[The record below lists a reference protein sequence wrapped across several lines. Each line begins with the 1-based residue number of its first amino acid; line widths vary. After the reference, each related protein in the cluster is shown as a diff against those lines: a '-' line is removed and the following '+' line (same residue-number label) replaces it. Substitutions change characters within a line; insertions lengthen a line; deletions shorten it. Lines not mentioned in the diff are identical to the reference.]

1 MRIRFNRSSAA
12 LFVFG
17 LFITAGCVGDGQAPP
32 KLTTQYPTKLI
43 QNTVDEEIRLKG
55 ADFPDCTIVLPPT
68 TGPGLERFSPI
79 VEETLVRHISRKMNR
94 VIDSAELTILS
105 RRNTLD
111 LNHTEDLKV
120 LSAISGCDTFLRS
133 RIVGPGKTYLVV
145 WSQVEIGVEVTMQRA
160 NDDKILWRAR
170 HIADRSEGG
179 IPFSPIGFVVDAYSS
194 VKFTTNREIAIS
206 VIDDTIRA
214 ITSSIPNMRHL
225 R

>member
-1 MRIRFNRSSAA
+1 MLTHFNRYSAA
-12 LFVFG
+12 SLIFG
-17 LFITAGCVGDGQAPP
+17 LLLTAGCVGDGQTPP
-32 KLTTQYPTKLI
+32 KLTTQFPTKPI
-43 QNTVDEEIRLKG
+43 QNTVDEEIRLQG
-55 ADFPDCTIVLPPT
+55 ADFPDCTIVLPPN
-68 TGPGLERFSPI
+68 TGLGLEKFSPI

-94 VIDSAELTILS
+94 VIDAPERTILS

-111 LNHTEDLKV
+111 LNHTEDLKT
-120 LSAISGCDTFLRS
+120 LSEISGCDTFLRS

-145 WSQVEIGVEVTMQRA
+145 WSQVEIGIEVTMQRA

-179 IPFSPIGFVVDAYSS
+179 LPFSLIEFVIDAYSS
-194 VKFTTNREIAIS
+194 VKFSTNREIAIS

-214 ITSSIPNMRHL
+214 ITSSIPNTRHL